1 MTVSVRQFIG
11 GILSSGGSSET
22 YDTIS
27 QLPLVGNTQ
36 GSLAFVSA
44 TNRLYIWNGSGWF
57 NIALINTNP
66 TITQGP
72 NASYRLATDGTP
84 VIITL
89 IANDPEGI
97 PITWNSQVTS
107 GTLGNTATIVQND
120 NVFTITPSTD
130 SDDVGTFGVTFT
142 ASDGIN
148 VATAVASFTL
158 VFSAADE
165 FYNQSVVLTT
175 SSTNNA
181 SNSAFVDSS
190 SNNFAIT
197 RNGNTTQG
205 TFSPFSPAGW
215 SNFFDGTGDYL
226 DIVDSL
232 KTNDLA
238 QTSVFTV
245 EAWIYVTGG
254 STVRR
259 YICSTRPAAANQGFE
274 VLVVENSN
282 LVQLIYTGVTGIASV
297 TPVPFNVWTHVAFVR
312 SGTTASVYVNGQIN
326 NTTTSFTNGNV
337 TASTTFRIGATQDGA
352 GGLRS
357 FFGYISNLRIVKGTA
372 VYTAD
377 FTPPTAPLT
386 AIANTSLLTCQ
397 SNRFVDNSAN
407 NFAITRNGDTRVATF
422 SPFLPTVPYDPEI
435 HGGSIY
441 FDGNGDYLSAASNA
455 AFDFGTGDFTIES
468 WVNPTINGFNFPT
481 FLSSVTGWST
491 GASSHRFN
499 NTGYANKFWFGLN
512 GAGGVAS
519 GDPFMV
525 SNNTFAANSWHHY
538 AVTRSGNTFRMFV
551 NGVLENTQTF
561 TGSYNAG
568 LGGLRSGWATWDG
581 AQGHFTGS
589 ISNLRMIKG
598 TALYT
603 AGFAPP
609 TAPVTAITNTSL
621 LLNGTNTGIFDETG
635 KILVETAGDVKVS
648 TAVGQFSGSSMLFDG
663 TGDFLIT
670 SPNLP
675 FAFGTGNF
683 TVECWIYATT
693 ANDSPI
699 YESRSTNGGTD
710 GFTITAFSSTVIRV
724 FTSGQLVSA
733 TVPNYVNSWTH
744 VAYTRQSG
752 TNRLFVNGIL
762 RATATATDNFTNSV
776 AVIGGGR
783 YLSNSISAFF
793 TGYIQDF
800 RITQGRARYTADFT
814 PPTAK
819 LGYTN
824 SQ

>member
-1 MTVSVRQFIG
+1 
-11 GILSSGGSSET
+11 
-22 YDTIS
+22 
-27 QLPLVGNTQ
+27 
-36 GSLAFVSA
+36 LAFVSA
-44 TNRLYIWNGSGWF
+44 TNRLYIWNGAGWF

-66 TITQGP
+66 TIVQGP
-72 NASYRLATDGTP
+72 NASYRFSTDGTP

-107 GTLGNTATIVQND
+107 GTLGNTATIVQNN

-158 VFSAADE
+158 AFSAADT
-165 FYNQSVVLTT
+165 FYNQSILLTT
-175 SSTNNA
+175 SGTNNA
-181 SNSAFVDSS
+181 SNNAFVDSS
-190 SNNFAIT
+190 ANNFAIT

-215 SNFFDGTGDYL
+215 SNFFDGNGDYL
-226 DIVDSL
+226 TLPANTAFDFGTD
-232 KTNDLA
+232 N
-238 QTSVFTV
+238 FTV
-245 EAWIYVTGG
+245 ECWVYLNTGASSGAFLSGSAVG
-254 STVRR
+254 STD
-259 YICSTRPAAANQGFE
+259 
-274 VLVVENSN
+274 LVYFDNSLRFGRN
-282 LVQLIYTGVTGIASV
+282 NVAWDTTISFTLSPNTWYHIVFIKESGVAKI
-297 TPVPFNVWTHVAFVR
+297 
-312 SGTTASVYVNGQIN
+312 YVNGSLIGSAG
-326 NTTTSFTNGNV
+326 NTNSYN
-337 TASTTFRIGATQDGA
+337 A
-352 GGLRS
+352 GGGGLSYINTSRDLS
-357 FFGYISNLRIVKGTA
+357 RQFPGYISNYRIVKGTA
-372 VYTAD
+372 VYTAN
-377 FTPPTAPLT
+377 FTPPTEPLT
-386 AIANTSLLTCQ
+386 AIAGTSLLTCQ
-397 SNRFVDNSAN
+397 SNRLRDSSTN
-407 NFAITRNGDTRVATF
+407 NFDVTRNGDTRVAAF
-422 SPFLPTVPYDPEI
+422 SPFIPTVPYDSAI
-435 HGGSIY
+435 HSGSIY
-441 FDGNGDYLSAASNA
+441 FDGSGDYLSAASNA

-481 FLSSVTGWST
+481 FLSSVTGWSP

-499 NTGYANKFWFGLN
+499 NTGHANKFWFGLN
-512 GAGGVAS
+512 GSGGVAS

-561 TGSYNAG
+561 SGSYNAG

-581 AQGHFTGS
+581 SQGHFTGS

-603 AGFAPP
+603 AGFEPP

-621 LLNGTNTGIFDETG
+621 LLNGTNAGIFDETG

-648 TAVGQFSGSSMLFDG
+648 TAVSQFGGSSMLFDG
-663 TGDFLIT
+663 AGDFLIT

-675 FAFGTGNF
+675 VAFGTGNF

-693 ANDSPI
+693 ANDTPI
-699 YESRSTNGGTD
+699 YESRSTNGNAD

-752 TNRLFVNGIL
+752 TNRLFINGVL

-783 YLSNSISAFF
+783 YLNNSISAFF
-793 TGYIQDF
+793 TGYIQDL